1 MIKEEQNMD
10 FLQALFES
18 RALTWEQ
25 FEAAVKEKGYKIAD
39 LSTGNYVAKKK
50 YDDDLQAKNTAIEG
64 LNVQISTRDTDLA
77 NLKNDLEKA
86 KNSGADSQTT
96 IDTLN
101 TQLSALQGE
110 YDKAKSDYEA
120 KLAGQQYEFA
130 VTEFANGLQFTS
142 RAAKEQ
148 FKNEMISAGL
158 KMKDKS
164 IIGANDF
171 LTSYKETNADSFKVE
186 EPDPA
191 PAPEGGNPDLNP
203 GKPFFIKPTA
213 PTPDPNANPF
223 DGIFNFNGVR

>member
-1 MIKEEQNMD
+1 MD

-18 RALTWEQ
+18 GAITWEQ
-25 FEAAVKEKGYKIAD
+25 FKAGVEKAGYKIAD

-50 YDDDLQAKNTAIEG
+50 YEDELKAKDDTITELNT
-64 LNVQISTRDTDLA
+64 QISTRDTDLA
-77 NLKNDLEKA
+77 TIKSDLEKA

-101 TQLSALQGE
+101 NQLSVLQGE
-110 YDKAKSDYEA
+110 YDKAKGDYEA

-148 FKNEMISAGL
+148 FKNEMISAKL
-158 KMKDKS
+158 TMKDKS
-164 IIGANDF
+164 IVGANDF

-186 EPDPA
+186 EPGPDGA
-191 PAPEGGNPDLNP
+191 PQGNPSEPNE
-203 GKPFFIKPTA
+203 GKPFFVKPTA
-213 PTPDPNANPF
+213 PTPNPNANPF
-223 DGIFNFNGVR
+223 DGVFKFNGVR

>member
-1 MIKEEQNMD
+1 MD
-10 FLQALFES
+10 FLEALFES
-18 RALTWEQ
+18 GAITWEQ
-25 FEAAVKEKGYKIAD
+25 FKAGVEKAGYKIAD

-50 YDDDLQAKNTAIEG
+50 YEDELKAKDDTITELNT
-64 LNVQISTRDTDLA
+64 QISTRDNDLA
-77 NLKNDLEKA
+77 TIKNDLEKA

-148 FKNEMISAGL
+148 FKNEMISAKL
-158 KMKDKS
+158 TMKDKA
-164 IIGANDF
+164 IVGANDF

-191 PAPEGGNPDLNP
+191 PAPGGGNPDPNL

-213 PTPDPNANPF
+213 PTPDPNYNPF
-223 DGIFNFNGVR
+223 DGVFNFSGVR

>member
-1 MIKEEQNMD
+1 MD
-10 FLQALFES
+10 FLEALFEGG
-18 RALTWEQ
+18 AITWEQ
-25 FEAAVKEKGYKIAD
+25 FKAGVEKAGYKIAD

-50 YDDDLQAKNTAIEG
+50 YEDELKAKDDTIKDLNT
-64 LNVQISTRDTDLA
+64 QISTRDTDLA
-77 NLKNDLEKA
+77 TIKSDLEKA

-101 TQLSALQGE
+101 TQLSKLQGE

-191 PAPEGGNPDLNP
+191 PAPEGGNPDPNL

-213 PTPDPNANPF
+213 PTPDPNSNPF
-223 DGIFNFNGVR
+223 DGIFNFSGVR

>member
-1 MIKEEQNMD
+1 MD
-10 FLQALFES
+10 FLEALFES
-18 RALTWEQ
+18 GAITWEQ
-25 FEAAVKEKGYKIAD
+25 FKAGVEKAGYKIAD

-50 YDDDLQAKNTAIEG
+50 YEDELKAKDDTITELNT
-64 LNVQISTRDTDLA
+64 QISTRDNDLA
-77 NLKNDLEKA
+77 TIKNDLEKA

-148 FKNEMISAGL
+148 FKNEMISAKL
-158 KMKDKS
+158 TMKDKA
-164 IIGANDF
+164 IVGANDF

-186 EPDPA
+186 EPDLA
-191 PAPEGGNPDLNP
+191 PAPGGGNPDPNL

-213 PTPDPNANPF
+213 PTPDPNSNPF
-223 DGIFNFNGVR
+223 DGVFNFSGVR

>member
-1 MIKEEQNMD
+1 MD
-10 FLQALFES
+10 FLEALFES
-18 RALTWEQ
+18 GAITWEQ
-25 FEAAVKEKGYKIAD
+25 FKAGVEKAGYKIAD

-50 YDDDLQAKNTAIEG
+50 YEDELKAKDDTISELNT
-64 LNVQISTRDTDLA
+64 QISTRDTDLA
-77 NLKNDLEKA
+77 NIKNDLEKA

-101 TQLSALQGE
+101 NQLSALQGE

-148 FKNEMISAGL
+148 FKNEMISAKL
-158 KMKDKS
+158 TMKDKS
-164 IIGANDF
+164 IVGANDF

-191 PAPEGGNPDLNP
+191 PAPEGGNPDPNL

-213 PTPDPNANPF
+213 PTPDPNSNPF
-223 DGIFNFNGVR
+223 DGIFNFSGVR